1 MSRYALL
8 ASRNDQNKNDSEMN
22 AVATVESKVAV
33 PRRVADL
40 DKFLA
45 ERLLEDYLPAAE
57 AWCQEMGARLLE
69 EVLEDLES
77 LAEDL
82 ALKKMERKRLLGPPR
97 VQAEKAL
104 DLAAV
109 VAKLEDMTEET
120 VTATERETVE
130 ELSTAAETPAP
141 EPATPAEAQTP
152 VETPD
157 TESDWTVREKKAR
170 KAPKAPEV
178 APEPRAPK
186 TKASRRET
194 AQSLLKW
201 PETTL
206 AVAEDR
212 IGQIIGRKGVN
223 LDSVEAE
230 HGVRIKVPKK
240 GKVRNVVISGPTG
253 EHVRNG
259 LSAIRAIVAVESV
272 DAMLAQI
279 AEEDVAAAKD
289 SEFIQVRPKSKLVTE
304 TVVVHESLVPVLL
317 GEKGKTIRNIEEVS
331 GARVSVAEQSGSRR
345 DVLVSGPTAD
355 TVAKAVEMI
364 DATLP
369 ACDEVIVRSWQVGAL
384 LGFKGETIADIQKR
398 TGAHISVPREGDV
411 RTAVLTAS
419 TAEAVQNA
427 KKLVLEAMSWAVRP
441 SKPVAKADLGRE
453 TLPCGQGNRRTQD
466 GYTPACTA
474 REAKLYAPAR
484 KTR

>member
-22 AVATVESKVAV
+22 VVITVESKVAV

-97 VQAEKAL
+97 VQAGKAL

-157 TESDWTVREKKAR
+157 TESEWTVREKKAR

-178 APEPRAPK
+178 APEPRMPK
-186 TKASRRET
+186 SKASRRET

-201 PETTL
+201 PESTL
-206 AVAEDR
+206 AVAEES

-240 GKVRNVVISGPTG
+240 GKVRTVVISGPTG

-279 AEEDVAAAKD
+279 AEEDVAAPKD
-289 SEFIQVRPKSKLVTE
+289 SEFVPVRPSKRVTE
-304 TVVVHESLVPVLL
+304 TLVVHEPLVPVLL

-345 DVLVSGPTAD
+345 EVLVSGPTAD

-384 LGFKGETIADIQKR
+384 LGVKGETIADIQKR
-398 TGAHISVPREGDV
+398 TGARISVPREGDV
-411 RTAVLTAS
+411 RTAVLTAT

-466 GYTPACTA
+466 GYTPARTA
-474 REAKLYAPAR
+474 REAKLYAPTR